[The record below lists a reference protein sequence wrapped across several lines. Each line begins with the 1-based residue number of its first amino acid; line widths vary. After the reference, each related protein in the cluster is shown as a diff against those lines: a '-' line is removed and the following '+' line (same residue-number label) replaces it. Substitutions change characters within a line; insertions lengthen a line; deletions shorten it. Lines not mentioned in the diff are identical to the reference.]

1 MTPESS
7 NGSAK
12 KLKKSFSV
20 TGSLR
25 KYPLIW
31 TALLALLYSAGIS
44 AFIGWW
50 SRPVFLT
57 PYKEGDVWMHTDLFA
72 PFEFRVFKSS
82 EDAAQEVDSLIQRY
96 SLVFRKDTSIQ
107 VQVQRRIDSLCRVLP
122 TSLHSPLRDAFRY
135 AYRYGY
141 STLPLTGQRGT
152 AILRLSPQDEYQ
164 VSAEA
169 LVDSVKLWT
178 WLRAQYGEALANE
191 LQPYLRS
198 VFQPNLDIDP
208 QAAGEKLRQATKSL
222 SPYTGTIKKGE
233 LIVRKGE
240 LISSDI
246 QQKLN
251 SLRTAHETI
260 HPFQSRLTSFLGL
273 FLLISIITF
282 ITLWYLLLA
291 KKIAPHNLRPVALLF
306 SVYIFITLIIAG
318 LNHSHIEPVQ
328 GINIP
333 LHHLFPFAI
342 GPIILAIFFDDRVGF
357 ISAITLGAQ
366 ISLIME
372 EPVEYFFIH
381 GFSSMLAVFRL
392 RVLQRRSHL
401 YYALATLL
409 IGYILT
415 YSGYHLFR
423 QGYISLISW
432 TGIPLL
438 TANAVLCLLAYPLIY
453 GIERVFRLSSDIT
466 FLELL
471 DTNHPLLQ
479 ELKRRAPGTYQH
491 SLSVAALAEA
501 AAEKI
506 GAHPL
511 KAHVMALFHDVGKL
525 ENPKY
530 FVENLSTISLVNA
543 INPHHNLTPQESA
556 SIIKAHVP
564 TGVKLAK
571 QARLPDEVI
580 SGIQTHHGTTY
591 IQYFWEKQKR
601 QCPQEAAAL
610 EVNFRYDGPLPQT
623 KEEAILMLAD
633 SLEAS
638 TRAIPNLTPEKLRQH
653 IRTIIQQRIAEGQLR
668 EASLTFAQLSE
679 LEVCFYEQLLS
690 IHHARIQYPEPSVEV
705 AAKS

>member
-1 MTPESS
+1 M
-7 NGSAK
+7 A
-12 KLKKSFSV
+12 F
-20 TGSLR
+20 
-25 KYPLIW
+25 
-31 TALLALLYSAGIS
+31 LAILYSAGIS
-44 AFIGWW
+44 TFIGWW
-50 SRPVFLT
+50 SRPVFLA
-57 PYKEGDVWMHTDLFA
+57 PYKEGDVWMNADLFA

-82 EDAAQEVDSLIQRY
+82 EEAAQEIDSLMQRY

-107 VQVQRRIDSLCRVLP
+107 TEVQKQVDSLCTMLP
-122 TSLHSPLRDAFRY
+122 RSLHAPLKEAFRY

-141 STLPLTGQRGT
+141 TYLPLANQKGM

-169 LVDSVKLWT
+169 LVDSAKLWS
-178 WLRAQYGEALANE
+178 WLRTEYGDAVANQ
-191 LQPYLRS
+191 LRPYLRS
-198 VFQPNLDIDP
+198 TFRPNLDIDP
-208 QAAGEKLRQATKSL
+208 QAAGEKLRQATKNL

-233 LIVRKGE
+233 LIVRRGE
-240 LISSDI
+240 LITPDI

-251 SLRTAHETI
+251 SLRKAHETI
-260 HPFQSRLTSFLGL
+260 QPFQSRLTSFAGL

-291 KKIAPHNLRPVALLF
+291 QKITPHNLRPIALLF
-306 SVYIFITLIIAG
+306 SVYIFITLIIAS
-318 LNHSHIEPVQ
+318 LNRSHIEPVQ
-328 GINIP
+328 GLNIP
-333 LHHLFPFAI
+333 LHHLFPFAL

-372 EPVEYFFIH
+372 EPVEYFFVH

-409 IGYILT
+409 AGYIIT

-423 QGYISLISW
+423 QGYISLVSW

-438 TANAVLCLLAYPLIY
+438 TANAILCLLAYPLIY
-453 GIERVFRLSSDIT
+453 GIERIFRLSSDIT

-479 ELKRRAPGTYQH
+479 ELKRKAPGTYQH
-491 SLSVAALAEA
+491 SLTVAALAEA

-511 KAHVMALFHDVGKL
+511 KAHVMALFHDIGKL
-525 ENPKY
+525 ENPVY
-530 FVENLSTISLVNA
+530 FVENLSAISVGNA

-556 SIIKAHVP
+556 SIIKSHVP
-564 TGVKLAK
+564 IGVKLAK

-580 SGIQTHHGTTY
+580 SGIRTHHGTTY

-610 EVNFRYDGPLPQT
+610 ESNFRYDGPLPRT

-638 TRAIPNLTPEKLRQH
+638 TRALSNPTPNKLRQH

-668 EASLTFAQLSE
+668 EAALTFAQLSE
-679 LEVCFYEQLLS
+679 LETCFYEQLLS
-690 IHHARIQYPEPSVEV
+690 IHHARIQYPEQSTLEI
-705 AAKS
+705 ATKS